1 MAITSQDQFLAGC
14 RPPEFFWAGVQ
25 LPPAGAYWSQIST
38 RLSEFASHS
47 IPGYPRTTLA
57 STVDGEALSAPY
69 QGAISFTN
77 PPAGQN
83 AYLAN
88 FTVSTPNSAANG
100 FGNFL
105 LADRV
110 WHSGAIDVTSTAPQT
125 INSVAFAPRD
135 ENGTSD
141 GLGIYIGV
149 ELRTSTGAGTPNI
162 SVSYTNSAGVSGQT
176 AQNAAPTTAN
186 ASASFFWPLRLAAGD
201 VGVRSI
207 QSLTLSSSWTSGTV
221 ILCAYRILAQVDV
234 NQSNFGSSIDGIA
247 AGLPRIY
254 DGSVLHILS
263 TGNTSGTTVLG
274 NVTVTQG

>member
-14 RPPEFFWAGVQ
+14 RPPEFFWFGAQ
-25 LPPAGAYWSQIST
+25 AMPSGAYGSQIST
-38 RLSEFASHS
+38 RFAEFSSHS
-47 IPGYPRTTLA
+47 IPGYPRITLA
-57 STVDGEALSAPY
+57 ATIAGEALSAPY
-69 QGAISFTN
+69 QGAIPFTN
-77 PPAGQN
+77 PPVGQN

-88 FTVSTPNSAANG
+88 FTISTPNSAANG

-110 WHSGAIDVTSTAPQT
+110 WHSGAIDVTSIAPQT
-125 INSVAFAPRD
+125 INSVTFAPRD

-141 GLGIYIGV
+141 GLGIYIGIEV
-149 ELRTSTGAGTPNI
+149 RAATGAGTPNI
-162 SVSYTNSAGVSGQT
+162 SVVYTNSAGVSGRT

-186 ASASFFWPLRLAAGD
+186 TSASIFWPLRLEAGD

-221 ILCAYRILAQVDV
+221 ILCAYRVLAEVDV

-254 DGSVLHILS
+254 DGSVLHVLS
-263 TGNTSGTTVLG
+263 TGNTSSTSILG
-274 NVTVTQG
+274 SVIVTQG